1 MLLHDSVQLCKT
13 LLLTEPG
20 SLTLFLSLS
29 QSFPLSFASLP
40 LFSHYAGFEE
50 DNYMNP
56 AAAKNEQLATRGSL
70 KVDVSTIEPPDENSA
85 WLVSWLLPAEDSQTL
100 WDYKYVLF

>member
-20 SLTLFLSLS
+20 SLTLSLFLS
-29 QSFPLSFASLP
+29 QSVPLSFASLP

-56 AAAKNEQLATRGSL
+56 VAAKNEQ
-70 KVDVSTIEPPDENSA
+70 ST
-85 WLVSWLLPAEDSQTL
+85 T
-100 WDYKYVLF
+100 